1 MLSVTS
7 SLHQSRDGT
16 PILVLRVE
24 GDITLSSLPRLTDAL
39 NRESGKA
46 DAPFVLLDLDAVD
59 VIDDVGLGALMGFA
73 SRMRAARRD
82 VAVVAS
88 MPRMRERLT
97 DTRFDKAV
105 DMVSSLSDAERLVR

>member
-1 MLSVTS
+1 MLTVAS
-7 SLHQSRDGT
+7 SLHQSRSGT

-39 NRESGKA
+39 NRESDKA

-59 VIDDVGLGALMGFA
+59 VIDDAGLGALMGFA
-73 SRMRAARRD
+73 ARMRSARRG

-88 MPRMRERLT
+88 MPRVRDRLA